1 MYKKYKSIKNED
13 LTPQE
18 DHTKF
23 MNLALKEAEK
33 AKLQNEVPVGAVL
46 VDEKGGI
53 LAMAHNLVIA
63 LSDPTAHAEI
73 LAMRKAS
80 AMLANYRL
88 LNTTLY
94 VTIEPCIMCMGALI
108 HARVKRVVYGARDP
122 KWGAA
127 GSLYCFTDDKRLN
140 HHPEITGDVCG
151 KACGNLIRDFFIEKR
166 RSKKCLI

>member
-1 MYKKYKSIKNED
+1 MF
-13 LTPQE
+13 E
-18 DHTKF
+18 DHTDF
-23 MNLALKEAEK
+23 MNLALNEAEK

-46 VDEKGGI
+46 VDEKGGVI
-53 LAMAHNLVIA
+53 AKAHNMVIA
-63 LSDPTAHAEI
+63 LSDPTAHAGI
-73 LAMRKAS
+73 LTLRKAS
-80 AMLANYRL
+80 ARLVNYRL

-140 HHPEITGDVCG
+140 HHPEITGDVCA
-151 KACGNLIRDFFIEKR
+151 KACSSLIRDFFREKR
-166 RSKKCLI
+166 KLRSKSCLI

>member
-1 MYKKYKSIKNED
+1 MF
-13 LTPQE
+13 E
-18 DHTKF
+18 DHTDF
-23 MNLALKEAEK
+23 MNLALNEAEK

-46 VDEKGGI
+46 VDEKGGVI
-53 LAMAHNLVIA
+53 AKAHNMVIA

-73 LAMRKAS
+73 LALRKAS
-80 AMLANYRL
+80 TRLVNYRL

-140 HHPEITGDVCG
+140 HHPEITGDVCA
-151 KACGNLIRDFFIEKR
+151 KACSSLIRDFFREKR
-166 RSKKCLI
+166 KLRSKSCLI

>member
-1 MYKKYKSIKNED
+1 MF
-13 LTPQE
+13 E
-18 DHTKF
+18 DHTEF
-23 MNLALKEAEK
+23 MNLALNEAEK

-53 LAMAHNLVIA
+53 LAKAHNMVIA

-73 LAMRKAS
+73 LALRKAS
-80 AMLANYRL
+80 GRLVNYRL

-108 HARVKRVVYGARDP
+108 HARVRRVVYGARDP

-140 HHPEITGDVCG
+140 HHPEITGDVCA
-151 KACGNLIRDFFIEKR
+151 KACSSLIRDFFREKR
-166 RSKKCLI
+166 KLRSKSCLI

>member
-1 MYKKYKSIKNED
+1 MF
-13 LTPQE
+13 E
-18 DHTKF
+18 DHTEF
-23 MNLALKEAEK
+23 MNLALNEAEK

-53 LAMAHNLVIA
+53 LAKAHNMVIA

-73 LAMRKAS
+73 LALRKAS
-80 AMLANYRL
+80 GRPVNYRL

-108 HARVKRVVYGARDP
+108 HARVRRVVYGARDP

-140 HHPEITGDVCG
+140 HHPEITGDVCA
-151 KACGNLIRDFFIEKR
+151 KACSSLIRDFFREKR
-166 RSKKCLI
+166 KLRSKSCLI